1 MWRKSKVNGEF
12 TIDLVPLLSMDQL
25 ARKKTNFLRI
35 KSSAESSQLS
45 DEVLAKKLNKK
56 RKNREV
62 IMITK
67 LSNKEEEEL
76 N

>member
-1 MWRKSKVNGEF
+1 ME
-12 TIDLVPLLSMDQL
+12 MDQL
-25 ARKKTNFLRI
+25 ARKKTNYLRI
-35 KSSAESSQLS
+35 KSNAESSSVS

-67 LSNKEEEEL
+67 LSNKE
-76 N
+76 

>member
-1 MWRKSKVNGEF
+1 M
-12 TIDLVPLLSMDQL
+12 VPLMEMDQL
-25 ARKKTNFLRI
+25 ARKKTNYLRI
-35 KSSAESSQLS
+35 KSNAESSSVS

-67 LSNKEEEEL
+67 LSNKE
-76 N
+76 